1 MIFFQLHR
9 LANLRAFAAL
19 VCVALCSPPEALANK
34 PAAPAKNA
42 KTSPR
47 APAKAP
53 PRAKAPVKPKAPS
66 RPAAAAAPA
75 QPQDLSDLATW
86 CKTIAPRLSGM
97 PLNQCL
103 NSGLEPGD
111 GRSVR
116 GVPLWLRDVA
126 PPEGTASLRVFV
138 LGGIHGDEPTSVNLV
153 FDWLESA
160 GKTQDSLIHWRMVPL
175 GNPDGLL
182 RRPSTR
188 TNSRGVDLN
197 RNFPTDDWSRDAHA
211 YWAKR
216 TGKDPRRY
224 PGPAAM
230 SEPETRWL
238 QSQIEQF
245 KPQLI
250 VAAHAPYGLLDFDGP
265 APPPNRLG
273 SLYLD
278 QIGIYPGSLGN
289 YGGIM
294 ERVPVIT
301 VELKNARQVSRNEI
315 QAIWRDLL
323 KWIDLR
329 LLPNMAA
336 QASPATQA
344 APTTPAAP
352 AAPAMPAVLL
362 NSGGLDSL

>member
-1 MIFFQLHR
+1 MIFFQSHP
-9 LANLRAFAAL
+9 LASLRAFTTL
-19 VCVALCSPPEALANK
+19 VCVALWSPPEALANK
-34 PAAPAKNA
+34 PATPSKNTKA
-42 KTSPR
+42 SPR
-47 APAKAP
+47 TTVKAP
-53 PRAKAPVKPKAPS
+53 PRAKAPARPKAQT
-66 RPAAAAAPA
+66 RPVAAAAAS
-75 QPQDLSDLATW
+75 QPEDLSDLASW
-86 CKTIAPRLSGM
+86 CKTIVPRLSGM

-103 NSGLEPGD
+103 GSGLAPGE

-138 LGGIHGDEPTSVNLV
+138 LGGIHGDEPTSVNVV

-160 GKTQDSLIHWRMVPL
+160 GKSKDSVIHWRMVPL

-182 RRPSTR
+182 RRPSSR

-224 PGPAAM
+224 PGPTAM

-238 QSQIEQF
+238 QGQIEQF
-245 KPQLI
+245 KPHLI
-250 VAAHAPYGLLDFDGP
+250 VAIHAPYGLLDFDGP

-289 YGGIM
+289 YGGTM

-301 VELKNARQVSRNEI
+301 VELKNARQVSRTEI

-329 LLPNMAA
+329 LLPSTAA
-336 QASPATQA
+336 QVAPA
-344 APTTPAAP
+344 TPAAP
-352 AAPAMPAVLL
+352 TVPAVPTQLIH
-362 NSGGLDSL
+362 SGGLDSL

>member
-1 MIFFQLHR
+1 MIFFQFHP
-9 LANLRAFAAL
+9 LASLRAITAL
-19 VCVALCSPPEALANK
+19 VCVALWAPQEALANK
-34 PAAPAKNA
+34 PATPSKHTQA
-42 KTSPR
+42 SLR
-47 APAKAP
+47 APAKAQ
-53 PRAKAPVKPKAPS
+53 AKPKTPA
-66 RPAAAAAPA
+66 RQGADAAAT
-75 QPQDLSDLATW
+75 QPEDLRDLATW
-86 CKTIAPRLSGM
+86 CKTIVPRLIGM

-103 NSGLEPGD
+103 SSGLAPGD

-116 GVPLWLRDVA
+116 GVPLWLRDAA

-138 LGGIHGDEPTSVNLV
+138 LGGIHGDEPTSVNVV

-160 GKTQDSLIHWRMVPL
+160 VKTQDSVIHWRMVPL

-182 RRPSTR
+182 RRPSSR

-230 SEPETRWL
+230 SEPETQWI
-238 QSQIEQF
+238 QGQIEQF

-250 VAAHAPYGLLDFDGP
+250 VAIHAPYGLLDFDGP
-265 APPPNRLG
+265 APPPNKLG

-289 YGGIM
+289 YGGTM
-294 ERVPVIT
+294 GRVPVIT
-301 VELKNARQVSRNEI
+301 VELKNARQVSRTEI

-329 LLPNMAA
+329 LLPSTAA
-336 QASPATQA
+336 QVAPA
-344 APTTPAAP
+344 TPAAP
-352 AAPAMPAVLL
+352 TVPAGPTPLRH
-362 NSGGLDSL
+362 SGGLDSL

>member
-1 MIFFQLHR
+1 MIFFQFHP
-9 LANLRAFAAL
+9 LASLRAITML
-19 VCVALCSPPEALANK
+19 VCVALWSPPEALANK
-34 PAAPAKNA
+34 PATPSKNTKA
-42 KTSPR
+42 SPR

-53 PRAKAPVKPKAPS
+53 PRAKAPARPKAPT
-66 RPAAAAAPA
+66 RPGAAAAAT
-75 QPQDLSDLATW
+75 QPKDLTDLAAW
-86 CKTIAPRLSGM
+86 CNTIAPRLSGM
-97 PLNQCL
+97 PLSQCL
-103 NSGLEPGD
+103 NSGLAPGE

-138 LGGIHGDEPTSVNLV
+138 LGGIHGDEPTSVNVV

-160 GKTQDSLIHWRMVPL
+160 GKSQDSVIHWRMVPL

-230 SEPETRWL
+230 SEPETQWI
-238 QSQIEQF
+238 QGQIEQF

-250 VAAHAPYGLLDFDGP
+250 VAIHAPYGLLDFDGP

-289 YGGIM
+289 YGGTM

-323 KWIDLR
+323 KWIDRR
-329 LLPNMAA
+329 LLPSMAA
-336 QASPATQA
+336 QVSPATPA
-344 APTTPAAP
+344 APTTPTV
-352 AAPAMPAVLL
+352 PAMPAVLL